1 MRTKQLA
8 PFHVHSLPC
17 KPVLV
22 TTCRPCVSCN
32 AASFASPC
40 SSLTN
45 PLPGTLAPSQPVAHS
60 RWRRHHR
67 SSTCSPHDQVGVPTR
82 LGQALAALPACR
94 LASHQSSSSPTAPF
108 TLALELRRAVMPG
121 ARAGA
126 GAGVGAGAGAGL
138 VVVAGA
144 EPGLRWRPAKGVA
157 RGQPHAL
164 PSRGS
169 HPPAL
174 RAVGAGSR
182 AQPTKLLGGWDAP
195 RLVDMFVRMG
205 SAGKAPDPEWLDMFL
220 AASSTIL
227 HEFSLA
233 HIARLLYATAELS
246 LLGAEPEGEGEG
258 EGEGPRRPAMGLP
271 EYQQPVSE
279 WVDDL
284 TKAAEVQFSSGSGE
298 DIIALCAGMMA
309 CGRPPPS
316 PAWTAAA
323 LTQVAAR
330 AEELSAD
337 ACARAILLAPWLLD
351 PPRDVTDPPP
361 TSGHT
366 PHPSAAKGQGGGSMP
381 RLPVFES
388 DQAGGRGG
396 GGAAD
401 PVWLDIMTNRM
412 AVCELDGLDAE
423 EVADVA
429 YCLAVRHQYIPPLA
443 WLQAFKPKTSRAILP
458 PDTAACLLISLAA
471 FQLLPDLFTVQ
482 QAWVL
487 TYGDLPQL
495 APELLVDLAWA
506 LGCWQSG
513 KGGSPAQDLD
523 FRPPLRWWE
532 EWFRS
537 CEESLAE
544 LRPQQSIKLV
554 WALAYCRLVPPR
566 PWLLRLLTT
575 CLRQVQ
581 TGAFTPLELLYLSRA
596 ADRVLGMLAS
606 ATGVVPEF
614 DPDAQGDEEAQMA
627 QWEEMRAGMCGE
639 DAYDPPPELPGLVQ
653 LSLVALSKG
662 DLPRGWERIN
672 MAWPPYA
679 LPEQEERQSAE

>member
-1 MRTKQLA
+1 M
-8 PFHVHSLPC
+8 
-17 KPVLV
+17 
-22 TTCRPCVSCN
+22 
-32 AASFASPC
+32 
-40 SSLTN
+40 
-45 PLPGTLAPSQPVAHS
+45 
-60 RWRRHHR
+60 
-67 SSTCSPHDQVGVPTR
+67 
-82 LGQALAALPACR
+82 
-94 LASHQSSSSPTAPF
+94 
-108 TLALELRRAVMPG
+108 
-121 ARAGA
+121 AGA
-126 GAGVGAGAGAGL
+126 GAGAGAGL

-144 EPGLRWRPAKGVA
+144 EPGLRRRPAGGVA

-169 HPPAL
+169 HAPAL
-174 RAVGAGSR
+174 RAVDAGSR
-182 AQPTKLLGGWDAP
+182 AQPTKLLGGWDAA

-227 HEFSLA
+227 NEFSLA

-258 EGEGPRRPAMGLP
+258 EGPRRPAMGLP
-271 EYQQPVSE
+271 EYQQAVSE

-284 TKAAEVQFSSGSGE
+284 TKAAEPGVWGG
-298 DIIALCAGMMA
+298 
-309 CGRPPPS
+309 
-316 PAWTAAA
+316 TAV
-323 LTQVAAR
+323 QVAAR

-361 TSGHT
+361 PPGH
-366 PHPSAAKGQGGGSMP
+366 PHHPSAAKGQGGGSMP

-412 AVCELDGLDAE
+412 AVCELAGLDAE

-513 KGGSPAQDLD
+513 KGGSHRPGPGLQAAAALVGGVVQACDWANEHDSSGVHVCGERLSAQ
-523 FRPPLRWWE
+523 
-532 EWFRS
+532 S
-537 CEESLAE
+537 CEESLGE

-581 TGAFTPLELLYLSRA
+581 
-596 ADRVLGMLAS
+596 
-606 ATGVVPEF
+606 F
-614 DPDAQGDEEAQMA
+614 DPDAQGDQEAQMA